1 MVLINQ
7 TLLILITLAVTRHET
22 YEFFN
27 PLSLSLGM
35 NHPMDIQVKKL
46 FLLVFFV
53 CSTCFAMGQDLNARV
68 QILSPQVQNTNKRAL
83 EVLEKAISDFLNN
96 RTWSANQIQPQ
107 ERIDCSF
114 VITINA
120 WDGSA
125 NFTAQA
131 QIISTRPVFNTSY
144 NSPVLSI
151 SDNNFN
157 FNYTEGQLMDYSDQ
171 QYMYNL
177 TSLLAYYA
185 YIIVG
190 LDADTFEANG
200 GTPFYTAAQNIVNNA
215 QNTGFNG
222 WRSME
227 GMNNR
232 FWLVNNLLDRRYQ
245 PIRDFLYSFYLRGLD
260 KMADNTQEAR
270 KTILDLLPS
279 LQQVDRLA
287 QGAVFNQVFFTAKS
301 DELIGVF
308 SGMGPQERVQ
318 AYNILA
324 EVDPA
329 NANKYE
335 SLRTSR

>member
-1 MVLINQ
+1 MRIRMWPLAIVLFFF
-7 TLLILITLAVTRHET
+7 TSLKTGLA
-22 YEFFN
+22 
-27 PLSLSLGM
+27 
-35 NHPMDIQVKKL
+35 
-46 FLLVFFV
+46 
-53 CSTCFAMGQDLNARV
+53 QDLNARV

-96 RTWSANQIQPQ
+96 RTWSTNQVQPQ

-114 VITINA
+114 VITINT
-120 WDGSA
+120 WDGSS

-171 QYMYNL
+171 QYMNNL

-190 LDADTFEANG
+190 LDADTFEQSG

-215 QNTGFNG
+215 QNTGFTG

-245 PIRDFLYSFYLRGLD
+245 PLRDFLYSFYLNGLD
-260 KMADNTQEAR
+260 SMSDNVQQAR
-270 KTILDLLPS
+270 KHILDLLPQ
-279 LQQVDRLA
+279 LKEVDRLA

-301 DELIGVF
+301 DELVGIFG
-308 SGMGPQERVQ
+308 GMGPQERVQ

-335 SLRTSR
+335 SLRNSR

>member
-1 MVLINQ
+1 MRRSKNQ
-7 TLLILITLAVTRHET
+7 TVCISAQLYLV
-22 YEFFN
+22 
-27 PLSLSLGM
+27 LGM
-35 NHPMDIQVKKL
+35 IRAMRLRTLPLVVVL
-46 FLLVFFV
+46 FFLSFFH
-53 CSTCFAMGQDLNARV
+53 TGLAQDLNARV
-68 QILSPQVQNTNKRAL
+68 QVLSPQVQNTNKRAL

-96 RTWSANQIQPQ
+96 RTWSANQVQPQ

-114 VITINA
+114 VITINT
-120 WDGSA
+120 WDGSS

-131 QIISTRPVFNTSY
+131 QVISTRPVFNTSY
-144 NSPVLSI
+144 NSPVLTI

-171 QYMYNL
+171 QYMNNL

-185 YIIVG
+185 YVIVG
-190 LDADTFEANG
+190 LDADTFEENG

-215 QNTGFNG
+215 QNTGFTG

-227 GMNNR
+227 GTNNR

-245 PIRDFLYSFYLRGLD
+245 PLRDFLYSFYLNGLD
-260 KMADNTQEAR
+260 TMSDNAPQAR
-270 KTILDLLPS
+270 KTILDLLPR

-301 DELIGVF
+301 DELIGIF

-329 NANKYE
+329 NVNKYE
-335 SLRTSR
+335 NLRNSR

>member
-1 MVLINQ
+1 MIQ
-7 TLLILITLAVTRHET
+7 RMDRFYKGLL
-22 YEFFN
+22 
-27 PLSLSLGM
+27 
-35 NHPMDIQVKKL
+35 L
-46 FLLVFFV
+46 FLVI
-53 CSTCFAMGQDLNARV
+53 CSAVPGVHAQDLNARV
-68 QILSPQVQNTNKRAL
+68 QVLSPQVQNTNKRAL
-83 EVLEKAISDFLNN
+83 EVLQKAISDFLNN
-96 RTWSANQIQPQ
+96 RTWSANQVQPQ

-120 WDGSA
+120 WDGSS

-131 QIISTRPVFNTSY
+131 QIISTRPVFNASY
-144 NSPVLSI
+144 NSPVLSM

-157 FNYTEGQLMDYSDQ
+157 FSYTEGQLMDYSDQ
-171 QYMYNL
+171 QYMNNL

-190 LDADTFEANG
+190 LDADTFEQNAG
-200 GTPFYTAAQNIVNNA
+200 SPFYTAAQQIVNNA
-215 QNTGFNG
+215 QNTGFGG

-227 GMNNR
+227 GSNNR

-245 PIRDFLYSFYLRGLD
+245 PIRDFLYTFYLKGMD
-260 KMADNTQEAR
+260 TMADNTQQAR
-270 KTILDLLPS
+270 KTILDLLPV
-279 LQQVDRLA
+279 LKKVDRLA

-301 DELIGVF
+301 DELIGIF

-335 SLRTSR
+335 SLRNSR

>member
-1 MVLINQ
+1 MIQ
-7 TLLILITLAVTRHET
+7 RMDRWSKGLL
-22 YEFFN
+22 
-27 PLSLSLGM
+27 
-35 NHPMDIQVKKL
+35 L
-46 FLLVFFV
+46 FSALCCYVP
-53 CSTCFAMGQDLNARV
+53 AANAQDLNARV

-83 EVLEKAISDFLNN
+83 EVLQKAISDFLNN
-96 RTWSANQIQPQ
+96 RTWSANQVQPQ

-120 WDGSA
+120 WDGSS

-131 QIISTRPVFNTSY
+131 QIVSTRPVFNASY
-144 NSPVLSI
+144 NSPVLSMA
-151 SDNNFN
+151 DNNFN
-157 FNYTEGQLMDYSDQ
+157 FSYTEGQLMDYSDQ
-171 QYMYNL
+171 QYMNNI

-190 LDADTFEANG
+190 LDADTFEQNA
-200 GTPFYTAAQNIVNNA
+200 GTPFYNAAQQIVNNA
-215 QNTGFNG
+215 QNTGFSG

-227 GMNNR
+227 GSSNR

-245 PIRDFLYSFYLRGLD
+245 PIRDFLYTFYLKGMD
-260 KMADNTQEAR
+260 TMADNAQQAR
-270 KTILDLLPS
+270 KAILDLLPS
-279 LQQVDRLA
+279 LRNVDRLA

-301 DELIGVF
+301 DELIGIF
-308 SGMGPQERVQ
+308 SGMAPQERVQ

-335 SLRTSR
+335 SLRNSR

>member
-1 MVLINQ
+1 MRRSKNQ
-7 TLLILITLAVTRHET
+7 TVCISKQLYLV
-22 YEFFN
+22 
-27 PLSLSLGM
+27 LGM
-35 NHPMDIQVKKL
+35 IRAMRIRMWPLAIVL
-46 FLLVFFV
+46 FFFT
-53 CSTCFAMGQDLNARV
+53 SLKTGLAQDLNARV

-96 RTWSANQIQPQ
+96 RTWSTNQVQPQ

-114 VITINA
+114 VITINT
-120 WDGSA
+120 WDGSS

-171 QYMYNL
+171 QYMNNL

-190 LDADTFEANG
+190 LDADTFEQSG

-215 QNTGFNG
+215 QNTGFTG

-245 PIRDFLYSFYLRGLD
+245 PLRDFLYSFYLNGLD
-260 KMADNTQEAR
+260 SMSDNVQQAR
-270 KTILDLLPS
+270 KHILDLLPQ
-279 LQQVDRLA
+279 LKEVDRLA

-301 DELIGVF
+301 DELVGIFG
-308 SGMGPQERVQ
+308 GMGPQERVQ

-335 SLRTSR
+335 SLRNSR

>member
-1 MVLINQ
+1 MIRKNMVK
-7 TLLILITLAVTRHET
+7 R
-22 YEFFN
+22 
-27 PLSLSLGM
+27 LG
-35 NHPMDIQVKKL
+35 IA
-46 FLLVFFV
+46 LVFFIGAV
-53 CSTCFAMGQDLNARV
+53 CFARAQDLNARV

-83 EVLEKAISDFLNN
+83 DVLEKAISDFLNN
-96 RTWSANQIQPQ
+96 RTWSANEVQPQ

-120 WDGSA
+120 WDGSS

-157 FNYTEGQLMDYSDQ
+157 FSYTEGQLMDYSDQ
-171 QYMYNL
+171 QYMNNL

-190 LDADTFEANG
+190 LDADTFESNG

-227 GMNNR
+227 GTDNR

-245 PIRDFLYSFYLRGLD
+245 PLRDFLYSFYLRGLD
-260 KMADNTQEAR
+260 KMSENAMEAR
-270 KTILDLLPS
+270 KTILELLPM
-279 LQQVDRLA
+279 LRKVDRLA

-301 DELIGVF
+301 DELIGIF
-308 SGMGPQERVQ
+308 GGMGPQERVQ
-318 AYNILA
+318 AYNVLA

-335 SLRTSR
+335 SLRNSR

>member
-1 MVLINQ
+1 MIGP
-7 TLLILITLAVTRHET
+7 LAV
-22 YEFFN
+22 
-27 PLSLSLGM
+27 
-35 NHPMDIQVKKL
+35 I
-46 FLLVFFV
+46 VFFL
-53 CSTCFAMGQDLNARV
+53 SSIPIGLAQDLNARV

-96 RTWSANQIQPQ
+96 RTWSANQVQPQ
-107 ERIDCSF
+107 ERIDCSL
-114 VITINA
+114 VITINS
-120 WDGSA
+120 WDGSS

-144 NSPVLSI
+144 NSPVLSM

-157 FNYTEGQLMDYSDQ
+157 FSYTEGQLMDYSDQ
-171 QYMYNL
+171 QYMSNL

-190 LDADTFEANG
+190 LDADTFEQNG

-215 QNTGFNG
+215 QNTGFTG

-232 FWLVNNLLDRRYQ
+232 FWLVNNLLDRRYK
-245 PIRDFLYSFYLRGLD
+245 PLRDFLYSFYLNGLD
-260 KMADNTQEAR
+260 TMSDDAQQGR
-270 KTILDLLPS
+270 KAILGLLPS
-279 LQQVDRLA
+279 LKEVDRLA

-301 DELIGVF
+301 DELIGIF

-335 SLRTSR
+335 TLRNSR

>member
-1 MVLINQ
+1 MIQRLGFLAGI
-7 TLLILITLAVTRHET
+7 LLLGAWAVTA
-22 YEFFN
+22 
-27 PLSLSLGM
+27 
-35 NHPMDIQVKKL
+35 Q
-46 FLLVFFV
+46 
-53 CSTCFAMGQDLNARV
+53 AQDLNARV

-83 EVLEKAISDFLNN
+83 EVLQKAISDFLNN
-96 RTWSANQIQPQ
+96 RSWSANQIQPQ

-120 WDGSA
+120 WDGSS

-151 SDNNFN
+151 SDNHFD
-157 FNYTEGQLMDYSDQ
+157 FSYTEGQLMDYSDQ
-171 QYMYNL
+171 QYMNNL

-190 LDADTFEANG
+190 LDADTFEHNG
-200 GTPFYTAAQNIVNNA
+200 GTPFYSAAQNIVNYA
-215 QNTGFNG
+215 QNTGFAG

-227 GMNNR
+227 AMNNR

-245 PIRDFLYSFYLRGLD
+245 PLRDFLYSFYREGLD
-260 KMADNTQEAR
+260 TMSENAQAAR
-270 KTILDLLPS
+270 KSILALLPS
-279 LQQVDRLA
+279 LQKVDRLA

-301 DELIGVF
+301 DEFVGIF
-308 SGMGPQERVQ
+308 SGMGPSERVQ
-318 AYNILA
+318 AFNVLA

-335 SLRTSR
+335 SLRNSR

>member
-1 MVLINQ
+1 MIRKDMVKRLGIA
-7 TLLILITLAVTRHET
+7 L
-22 YEFFN
+22 FFFMGMV
-27 PLSLSLGM
+27 SLS
-35 NHPMDIQVKKL
+35 Q
-46 FLLVFFV
+46 
-53 CSTCFAMGQDLNARV
+53 AQDLNARV

-83 EVLEKAISDFLNN
+83 DVLEKAISDFLNN
-96 RTWSANQIQPQ
+96 RTWSANEVQPQ

-120 WDGSA
+120 WDGSSD
-125 NFTAQA
+125 FTAQA

-144 NSPVLSI
+144 NSPVLST

-157 FNYTEGQLMDYSDQ
+157 FSYTEGQLMDYSDQ
-171 QYMYNL
+171 QFMNNL

-190 LDADTFEANG
+190 LDADTFENNG

-227 GMNNR
+227 GTDNR

-245 PIRDFLYSFYLRGLD
+245 PLRDFLYSFYLKGLD
-260 KMADNTQEAR
+260 RMSDHAVEGR
-270 KTILDLLPS
+270 KAILGLLPM
-279 LQQVDRLA
+279 LQKVDRLA

-301 DELIGVF
+301 DELIGIF
-308 SGMGPQERVQ
+308 GGMGPQERVQ
-318 AYNILA
+318 AYNVLA

-335 SLRTSR
+335 SLRNSR

>member
-1 MVLINQ
+1 MRRSKNQ
-7 TLLILITLAVTRHET
+7 TVCISKQLYLVLGMIRAMRLLIGPLAV
-22 YEFFN
+22 
-27 PLSLSLGM
+27 
-35 NHPMDIQVKKL
+35 I
-46 FLLVFFV
+46 VFFL
-53 CSTCFAMGQDLNARV
+53 SSIPIGLAQDLNARV

-96 RTWSANQIQPQ
+96 RTWSANQVQPQ
-107 ERIDCSF
+107 ERIDCSL
-114 VITINA
+114 VITINS
-120 WDGSA
+120 WDGSS

-144 NSPVLSI
+144 NSPVLSM

-157 FNYTEGQLMDYSDQ
+157 FSYTEGQLMDYSDQ
-171 QYMYNL
+171 QYMSNL

-190 LDADTFEANG
+190 LDADTFEQNG

-215 QNTGFNG
+215 QNTGFTG

-232 FWLVNNLLDRRYQ
+232 FWLVNNLLDRRYK
-245 PIRDFLYSFYLRGLD
+245 PLRDFLYSFYLNGLD
-260 KMADNTQEAR
+260 TMSDDAQQGR
-270 KTILDLLPS
+270 KAILGLLPS
-279 LQQVDRLA
+279 LKEVDRLA

-301 DELIGVF
+301 DELIGIF

-335 SLRTSR
+335 TLRNSR

>member
-1 MVLINQ
+1 MQ
-7 TLLILITLAVTRHET
+7 TRLYCISKGI
-22 YEFFN
+22 Y
-27 PLSLSLGM
+27 LSLGM
-35 NHPMDIQVKKL
+35 IHLLDIPIKRL
-46 FLLVFFV
+46 FLSLFV
-53 CSTCFAMGQDLNARV
+53 LFSAHGVMAQDLNARV

-83 EVLEKAISDFLNN
+83 EVLEKAVSDFLNN
-96 RTWSANQIQPQ
+96 RTWSANEVQPQ

-114 VITINA
+114 VITINS
-120 WDGSA
+120 WDGSS

-157 FNYTEGQLMDYSDQ
+157 FSYTEGQLMDYSDQ
-171 QYMYNL
+171 QYMNNL
-177 TSLLAYYA
+177 TSMLAYYA

-190 LDADTFEANG
+190 LDADTFEQNG

-215 QNTGFNG
+215 QNTGFTG

-227 GMNNR
+227 GTNNR

-245 PIRDFLYSFYLRGLD
+245 TLRDFLYSFYLKGLD
-260 KMADNTQEAR
+260 TMSDNAQQSR
-270 KTILDLLPS
+270 KAILDLLPL
-279 LQQVDRLA
+279 LQKVDRLA

-301 DELIGVF
+301 DELIGIF
-308 SGMGPQERVQ
+308 GGMGPQERVM

-335 SLRTSR
+335 RLRNSR

>member
-1 MVLINQ
+1 MIQRLGILPKG
-7 TLLILITLAVTRHET
+7 LLL
-22 YEFFN
+22 FFC
-27 PLSLSLGM
+27 LW
-35 NHPMDIQVKKL
+35 HAAAQ
-46 FLLVFFV
+46 
-53 CSTCFAMGQDLNARV
+53 AQDLNARV

-83 EVLEKAISDFLNN
+83 EVLQKAVSDFLNN
-96 RTWSANQIQPQ
+96 RTWSANQMQPQ

-114 VITINA
+114 VITINT
-120 WDGSA
+120 WDGSS

-131 QIISTRPVFNTSY
+131 QIISTRPVFNTAY

-171 QYMYNL
+171 QYMNNL

-190 LDADTFEANG
+190 LDADTFEHNG

-245 PIRDFLYSFYLRGLD
+245 PIRDFLYSFYLNGMD
-260 KMADNTQEAR
+260 TMADQAQQAR
-270 KTILDLLPS
+270 KHILELLPL
-279 LQQVDRLA
+279 LQKVDRLA

-335 SLRTSR
+335 SLRNSR

>member
-1 MVLINQ
+1 MAKQVFLVL
-7 TLLILITLAVTRHET
+7 L
-22 YEFFN
+22 
-27 PLSLSLGM
+27 
-35 NHPMDIQVKKL
+35 
-46 FLLVFFV
+46 FV
-53 CSTCFAMGQDLNARV
+53 CATCTIMAQDLNARV

-107 ERIDCSF
+107 ERVDCSF

-120 WDGSA
+120 WDGSS

-131 QIISTRPVFNTSY
+131 QIVSTRPVFNTSY

-151 SDNNFN
+151 ADNNFN
-157 FNYTEGQLMDYSDQ
+157 FSYTEGQLMDYSDQ
-171 QYMYNL
+171 QYMNNL

-185 YIIVG
+185 YIIAG
-190 LDADTFEANG
+190 LDADTFSPNS

-227 GMNNR
+227 GTNNR
-232 FWLVNNLLDRRYQ
+232 FWLANNLLDRRYQ
-245 PIRDFLYSFYLRGLD
+245 PIRDFLYSFYLKGLD
-260 KMADNTQEAR
+260 TMSEQAQVAR
-270 KTILDLLPS
+270 KTILDLLPL
-279 LQQVDRLA
+279 LQKVDRLA

-301 DELIGVF
+301 DELIGIF

-329 NANKYE
+329 NSNKYE
-335 SLRTSR
+335 ALRGR

>member
-1 MVLINQ
+1 MFEIVCRR
-7 TLLILITLAVTRHET
+7 TTD
-22 YEFFN
+22 YENYGIIN

-35 NHPMDIQVKKL
+35 DQPLDIRAKKFVL
-46 FLLVFFV
+46 SMFLV
-53 CSTCFAMGQDLNARV
+53 CSTYFVMGQDLNARV

-157 FNYTEGQLMDYSDQ
+157 FSYTEGQLMDYSDQ

-200 GTPFYTAAQNIVNNA
+200 GTPFYTVAQSIVNNA

-232 FWLVNNLLDRRYQ
+232 FWFVNNLLDRRYQ
-245 PIRDFLYSFYLRGLD
+245 PIRDFLYNFYLHGLD
-260 KMADNTQEAR
+260 KMADNAQEAR
-270 KTILDLLPS
+270 RKILDLMPS
-279 LQQVDRLA
+279 LQKVDRLA

>member
-1 MVLINQ
+1 MK
-7 TLLILITLAVTRHET
+7 AA
-22 YEFFN
+22 YDFFN

-35 NHPMDIQVKKL
+35 NQPSDIRVKKF

-53 CSTCFAMGQDLNARV
+53 CSTCFVMGQDLNARV

-96 RTWSANQIQPQ
+96 RTWSANQIQQQ

-157 FNYTEGQLMDYSDQ
+157 FSYTEGQLMDYSDQ

-200 GTPFYTAAQNIVNNA
+200 GTPFYTVAQNIVNNA

-245 PIRDFLYSFYLRGLD
+245 PIRDFLYSFYLKGLD
-260 KMADNTQEAR
+260 KMTDNAQEAR

-279 LQQVDRLA
+279 LQKVDRLA

>member
-1 MVLINQ
+1 M
-7 TLLILITLAVTRHET
+7 AV
-22 YEFFN
+22 
-27 PLSLSLGM
+27 
-35 NHPMDIQVKKL
+35 
-46 FLLVFFV
+46 VFFFV
-53 CSTCFAMGQDLNARV
+53 GSIPSGLAQDLNARV

-96 RTWSANQIQPQ
+96 RTWSANTLQPQ

-114 VITINA
+114 VITINS
-120 WDGSA
+120 WDGSS

-157 FNYTEGQLMDYSDQ
+157 FSYTEGQLMDYSDQ
-171 QYMYNL
+171 QFMNNL

-190 LDADTFEANG
+190 LDADTFKQNG

-215 QNTGFNG
+215 QNTGFTG

-232 FWLVNNLLDRRYQ
+232 FWLANNLLDRRYQ
-245 PIRDFLYSFYLRGLD
+245 PLRNFLYSFYLNGLD
-260 KMADNTQEAR
+260 MMSDNVQQAR
-270 KTILDLLPS
+270 KKMLDLLPS
-279 LQQVDRLA
+279 LKDVDRLA

-301 DELIGVF
+301 DELVGIF

-329 NANKYE
+329 NVNKYE
-335 SLRTSR
+335 TLRNSR

>member
-1 MVLINQ
+1 MRRSKNQ
-7 TLLILITLAVTRHET
+7 TVCISKQLYLVLGMIEAMRMLAKPLALAV
-22 YEFFN
+22 FFM
-27 PLSLSLGM
+27 LS
-35 NHPMDIQVKKL
+35 IQPGL
-46 FLLVFFV
+46 
-53 CSTCFAMGQDLNARV
+53 AQDLNARV

-96 RTWSANQIQPQ
+96 RTWSATQVQPQ

-114 VITINA
+114 VITINS
-120 WDGSA
+120 WDGSS

-131 QIISTRPVFNTSY
+131 QIVSTRPVFNTSY

-157 FNYTEGQLMDYSDQ
+157 FSYTEGQLMDYSDQ
-171 QYMYNL
+171 QYMNNL

-185 YIIVG
+185 YVIVG
-190 LDADTFEANG
+190 LDADTFEQNS

-227 GMNNR
+227 GTNNR

-245 PIRDFLYSFYLRGLD
+245 PLRDFLYSFYLSGLD
-260 KMADNTQEAR
+260 TMSDDVQQAR
-270 KTILDLLPS
+270 KTILGLLPM
-279 LQQVDRLA
+279 LQRVDRLA

-301 DELIGVF
+301 DELVGVF

-329 NANKYE
+329 NVNKYE
-335 SLRTSR
+335 NLRNSR

>member
-1 MVLINQ
+1 M
-7 TLLILITLAVTRHET
+7 R
-22 YEFFN
+22 
-27 PLSLSLGM
+27 
-35 NHPMDIQVKKL
+35 
-46 FLLVFFV
+46 LLVRLSAIALFFL
-53 CSTCFAMGQDLNARV
+53 CSNQIGQAQDLNARV

-96 RTWSANQIQPQ
+96 RTWSANQLQPQ

-114 VITINA
+114 VITINS
-120 WDGSA
+120 WDGSS

-157 FNYTEGQLMDYSDQ
+157 FSYTEGQLMDYSDQ
-171 QYMYNL
+171 QYMNNL

-185 YIIVG
+185 YVIVG
-190 LDADTFEANG
+190 LDADTFAQNG

-215 QNTGFNG
+215 QNTGFIG

-227 GMNNR
+227 GTNNR

-245 PIRDFLYSFYLRGLD
+245 PLRDFLYSFYINGLD
-260 KMADNTQEAR
+260 TMAENVQQAR
-270 KTILDLLPS
+270 RSMLDLLPV
-279 LQQVDRLA
+279 LKGVDRLA

-301 DELIGVF
+301 DELIGIF

-335 SLRTSR
+335 TLRNSR

>member
-1 MVLINQ
+1 MI
-7 TLLILITLAVTRHET
+7 
-22 YEFFN
+22 
-27 PLSLSLGM
+27 LGM
-35 NHPMDIQVKKL
+35 RVWVWL
-46 FLLVFFV
+46 FVMTLFFFT
-53 CSTCFAMGQDLNARV
+53 SFATGMAQDLNARV
-68 QILSPQVQNTNKRAL
+68 QVLSPQVQNTNKRAL

-96 RTWSANQIQPQ
+96 RTWSANQVQPQ

-114 VITINA
+114 VITITA
-120 WDGSA
+120 WDGSS

-144 NSPVLSI
+144 NSPVLTI
-151 SDNNFN
+151 ADDNFD
-157 FNYTEGQLMDYSDQ
+157 FSYTEGQLMDYSDQ
-171 QYMYNL
+171 QYMNNL

-190 LDADTFEANG
+190 LDADTFAENG

-227 GMNNR
+227 GTNNR

-245 PIRDFLYSFYLRGLD
+245 PLRDFLYSFYLNGLD
-260 KMADNTQEAR
+260 TMADNPQQAR
-270 KTILDLLPS
+270 RTILDLLPL

-301 DELIGVF
+301 DELVGIF

-318 AYNILA
+318 AYNMLA
-324 EVDPA
+324 EADPA

-335 SLRTSR
+335 DLRNSR